1 MCFILKLSIFCFCC
15 FFSFLPLQGANIL
28 LTDNGYVKLGER
40 NTQGLQLPSASTD
53 WIWMASFAD
62 LFFFSFF
69 FSWPLCCSSFTL
81 YLFLYILP
89 FHYIPL
95 ILFPFI
101 HFFLSFLFFS
111 SSLFLSWLWRISPD
125 HSDPSKEEV
134 IHWNTLLV
142 SCLYLTKSFTDVA

>member
-1 MCFILKLSIFCFCC
+1 MCFILKLSIFCFFLFFFPSPTGSQHPPDRQWLCETRWEKHARPAITFC
-15 FFSFLPLQGANIL
+15 FNRLNL
-28 LTDNGYVKLGER
+28 NGLICWLV
-40 NTQGLQLPSASTD
+40 
-53 WIWMASFAD
+53 
-62 LFFFSFF
+62 FFSFF